1 MVPIAHPSTEIRI
14 GHLSTMYHT
23 AFLLRGTDLLDR
35 QGLAATWRLFP
46 SGPDIISAMQRGD
59 LDLGY
64 IGLPPVIIGIDKG
77 LSLACIAGGHV
88 EGTVMIAGYG
98 ARTLAE
104 AGSMHEFLSQ
114 FSGKAIGTP
123 PRGSIHD
130 VIVNELLREHGIT
143 GVTVKNYPW
152 ADFLSD
158 ALQAG
163 EIAAAAGTPALAVTA
178 RRYGSAKLAVPP
190 DHLWP
195 FNPSYGIVVMREM
208 LEKND
213 LLTRF
218 LTAHEAACELIR
230 HNPEAAAGVV
240 AKTTGMVD
248 ADFVMETYRISPKYC
263 AALPPE
269 YVSSTMKF
277 VRTLQALGYISR
289 PIGEDEIFDRSLI
302 AAVHP
307 GPHHYNDGI
316 RG

>member
-1 MVPIAHPSTEIRI
+1 MTTEFSQIRI

-23 AFLLRGTDLLDR
+23 AFLLRGTRQLADR
-35 QGLAATWRLFP
+35 GLIVTWTLFP
-46 SGPDIISAMQRGD
+46 SGPDIIAAMQNGTI
-59 LDLGY
+59 DLGY
-64 IGLPPVIIGIDKG
+64 IGLPPVVIGIDRG

-88 EGTVMIAGYG
+88 EGTVMIADPGTS
-98 ARTLAE
+98 TLAE
-104 AGSMHEFLSQ
+104 AGSMQKFLAQ

-130 VIVNELLREHGIT
+130 VIVHELLREHGISD
-143 GVTVKNYPW
+143 VAVKNYPW

-158 ALQAG
+158 ALQTG
-163 EIAAAAGTPALAVTA
+163 EIGAAAGTPALAVTA

-190 DHLWP
+190 EHLWP
-195 FNPSYGIVVMREM
+195 FNPSYGIIVMRKM
-208 LEKND
+208 LEKKD

-230 HNPEAAAGVV
+230 HDPATAAGVV

-248 ADFVMETYRISPKYC
+248 AAFVMETYRISPKYC

-277 VRTLQALGYISR
+277 VRTLQMLGYISR
-289 PIGEDEIFDRSLI
+289 QIGEDEIFDRSLI

-307 GPHHYNDGI
+307 GPHHYHDGMAA
-316 RG
+316 

>member
-1 MVPIAHPSTEIRI
+1 MAPVPAAIRI

-35 QGLAATWRLFP
+35 QGLAATWQLFP
-46 SGPDIISAMQRGD
+46 SGPDIIGAMQRGD

-88 EGTVMIAGYG
+88 EGTVMIAGPG
-98 ARTLAE
+98 TRRLGE
-104 AGSMHEFLSQ
+104 SGSMKAFLSQ

-143 GVTVKNYPW
+143 NVTVKNYPW

-158 ALQAG
+158 ALQSG

-178 RRYGSAKLAVPP
+178 RRYGNAKLAVPP
-190 DHLWP
+190 EQLWP

-208 LEKND
+208 LEKHE

-218 LTAHEAACELIR
+218 LTAHEAACEMIR
-230 HNPEAAAGVV
+230 HDPAAAAAVV

-248 ADFVMETYRISPKYC
+248 ADFVTEAYRISPKYC

-269 YVSSTMKF
+269 YIRSTMKF

-289 PIGEDEIFDRSLI
+289 PIGEDEIFDQSLI
-302 AAVHP
+302 GAVHP
-307 GPHHYNDGI
+307 GPHHYDAGI
-316 RG
+316 RI